1 MTSTHRL
8 PAVRREGRI
17 RLLRA
22 IDSHTCGQP
31 TRVLT
36 DGLPELVYASLGEA
50 TEQLRERYDWIRRCA
65 VLEPHGH
72 RSLFAAAL
80 VAPCDETCATGVVFM
95 DAAGYHDM
103 CGHATIGVVTTLV
116 DQGLI
121 DVADGEQEISV
132 ETPAGRIETRV
143 TIVEGKAASVT
154 FVNQPA
160 FVLESFT
167 IAAAPGEVEVSVAYG
182 GQWYAFV
189 EAESFG
195 LRIEPNEIDSLVACA
210 ADIRD
215 AIADAVTGT
224 DPRTGARPRVENV
237 MWIDQPPAGADGRNM
252 PVNAAGAFDRSPC
265 GTGTSAR
272 LALLHASGSLN
283 PGESFV
289 NAGVLGT
296 TYIGRIASLTKV
308 GTHTAVVPEI
318 TGSAWLTGAS
328 ELWVDS
334 TDPLGEGFLL

>member
-1 MTSTHRL
+1 
-8 PAVRREGRI
+8 
-17 RLLRA
+17 
-22 IDSHTCGQP
+22 
-31 TRVLT
+31 VLVG
-36 DGLPELVYASLGEA
+36 GLPDLAYGSLGEA
-50 TEQLRERYDWIRRCA
+50 SEQFRDRYDWIRRCA

-80 VAPCDETCATGVVFM
+80 VAPCDKTCATGVVFM

-116 DQGLI
+116 EHGLI
-121 DVADGEQEISV
+121 DVADGEQEICV

-143 TIVEGKAASVT
+143 TVVERKAASVT

-160 FVLESFT
+160 FLLESFT
-167 IAAAPGEVEVSVAYG
+167 ISAAPGEVEVNVAYG

-189 EAESFG
+189 EAERFG
-195 LRIEPNEIDSLVACA
+195 LSIEPNKIDSLISRA
-210 ADIRD
+210 AEIRP
-215 AIADAVTGT
+215 AIAEAVTGR
-224 DPRTGARPRVENV
+224 DPRTNAPPRVENV
-237 MWIDQPPAGADGRNM
+237 MWIDRPPAGAAGRNM

-272 LALLHASGSLN
+272 LALLHANGSLN

-296 TYIGRIASLTKV
+296 TYIGRIAGLTTV
-308 GTHTAVVPEI
+308 GTQTAVVPEI
-318 TGSAWLTGAS
+318 TGSAWLTGSS
-328 ELWVDS
+328 ELWVDA

>member
-1 MTSTHRL
+1 M
-8 PAVRREGRI
+8 
-17 RLLRA
+17 LRA

-31 TRVLT
+31 TRVLVG
-36 DGLPELVYASLGEA
+36 GLPDLVYGSLAEA
-50 TEQLRERYDWIRRCA
+50 REQLRESYDWIRRCA

-80 VAPCDETCATGVVFM
+80 VAPCDKSCATGVVFM

-116 DQGLI
+116 DHGLI
-121 DVADGEQEISV
+121 DVREGEQEISV
-132 ETPAGRIETRV
+132 ETPVGRIETRV
-143 TIVEGKAASVT
+143 TVVEGKAATVA

-160 FVLESFT
+160 FLLESFT
-167 IAAAPGEVEVSVAYG
+167 IAAGPGEIEVSVAYG

-189 EAESFG
+189 DAESFG
-195 LRIEPNEIDSLVACA
+195 LRIEPGAIDSLVRA
-210 ADIRD
+210 AAEIRP
-215 AIADAVTGT
+215 AIAGAVTRA
-224 DPRTGARPRVENV
+224 DPRTAARPRVENI
-237 MWIDQPPAGADGRNM
+237 MWIDQPPVGADGRNM
-252 PVNAAGAFDRSPC
+252 PVNAAGAYDRSPC

-283 PGESFV
+283 QGELFV

-296 TYIGRIASLTKV
+296 TYVGRIAGITKV
-308 GTHTAVVPEI
+308 GPQTAVVPEI
-318 TGSAWLTGAS
+318 KGSAWLTGAS

-334 TDPLGEGFLL
+334 TDPLGDGFLL